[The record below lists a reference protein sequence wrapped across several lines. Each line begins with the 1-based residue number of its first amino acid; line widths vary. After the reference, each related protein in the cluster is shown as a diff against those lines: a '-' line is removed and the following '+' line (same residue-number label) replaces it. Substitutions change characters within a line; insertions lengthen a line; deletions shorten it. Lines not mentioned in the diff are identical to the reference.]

1 MRLRSILQR
10 GLAATAKLWPPVQ
23 LGYRW
28 IHHAATIL
36 KNQPSHDAQQVRRR
50 LRGLLGAIG
59 RHRPDTG
66 KLALAMTHFLK
77 VSRSYWPGLFWCYEV
92 PDLPRTNN
100 DLEHLFGSNRYH
112 ERRATGRRN
121 ASPAMVLRGP
131 VRLIAATATRITP
144 RPAEDLAPANVDH
157 WRTLR
162 AQLEDRR
169 HARVLRSRFR
179 RNPAIYLQQLE
190 QQLLQPTLPS

>member
-1 MRLRSILQR
+1 LQSILRR
-10 GLAATAKLWPPVQ
+10 GLATTAKLWPPVRR
-23 LGYRW
+23 GYRW
-28 IHHAATIL
+28 VHRAATIL
-36 KNQPSHDAQQVRRR
+36 KNHPANDGQQVRRR
-50 LRGLLGAIG
+50 LHGLPNAIA
-59 RHRPDTG
+59 RHRPQTG
-66 KLALAMTHFLK
+66 KLALAMAHVLK
-77 VSRSYWPGLFWCYEV
+77 VSKSYRPGLFWCYDV

-131 VRLIAATATRITP
+131 VRLIAATTTRLTP
-144 RPAEDLAPANVDH
+144 PAAAADLAPADIDR

-179 RNPAIYLQQLE
+179 RDPTAYLRQLE
-190 QQLLQPTLPS
+190 EALLKPTLPS

>member
-1 MRLRSILQR
+1 MQSILRR
-10 GLAATAKLWPPVQ
+10 GLTATAKLWPPVRR
-23 LGYRW
+23 GYRW
-28 IHHAATIL
+28 VHQAATIL
-36 KNQPSHDAQQVRRR
+36 KNQPAHNARQVRRR
-50 LRGLLGAIG
+50 LRGLLGAIA
-59 RHRPDTG
+59 RHRPRTG
-66 KLALAMTHFLK
+66 KLAPAMRHWLK
-77 VSRSYWPGLFWCYEV
+77 VSRSYWPGLFWCYDV

-131 VRLIAATATRITP
+131 VRLLAATTTRIAP
-144 RPAEDLAPANVDH
+144 VAASDLAPANLDH

-162 AQLEDRR
+162 ARLDDRR

-179 RNPAIYLQQLE
+179 RNPTAYLQQLE
-190 QQLLQPTLPS
+190 QELLKPTLPS